1 MKLSLSHRG
10 RSFLLFLSAAAYV
23 AWFSGLGERSD
34 AQGVSN
40 ASSDATITLPTAPPN
55 VAAAV
60 VRDPFAGSPER
71 PGPATGAGMDSSPV
85 TGTGSSDVLVPNI
98 ATTSMVSQPP
108 VPLVVRATIVGANP
122 VAYVEQGTAM
132 EIVRVGDVLGNERV
146 ETIDL
151 RGLSFASGARL
162 DLPQGYQAPP
172 RPVRQGAPSFALPF
186 DLLRRLVAPRSA
198 HTAVTAS
205 PRVGTASPFPLIGT
219 APPSPSSSPGGA
231 SPSRLPTA
239 DTRGLT
245 VGTNPTADPNAPTP
259 FPYPYPYAPPR

>member
-1 MKLSLSHRG
+1 VNFSLSHRG
-10 RSFLLFLSAAAYV
+10 RSLLLFLSAAAYV
-23 AWFSGLGERSD
+23 AWFSGLGERTE

-40 ASSDATITLPTAPPN
+40 GAADTTITLPTTPPN
-55 VAAAV
+55 VAAAI

-71 PGPATGAGMDSSPV
+71 VSPASGTGMDSSPAIDA
-85 TGTGSSDVLVPNI
+85 GSSDVLVPNI
-98 ATTSMVSQPP
+98 TATSIVSQPT
-108 VPLVVRATIVGANP
+108 VRLVVRATIVGANP
-122 VAYVEQGTAM
+122 VAYVEQGTSM

-162 DLPQGYQAPP
+162 DLPESYQAPP
-172 RPVRQGAPSFALPF
+172 RSVRQGAPSFALPF

-198 HTAVTAS
+198 QAAVTAR
-205 PRVGTASPFPLIGT
+205 PLIGKAAPFPLIGT
-219 APPSPSSSPGGA
+219 APPAPSSSPSSA
-231 SPSRLPTA
+231 SPSRLPMA
-239 DTRGLT
+239 DSRGLT

>member
-1 MKLSLSHRG
+1 MDS
-10 RSFLLFLSAAAYV
+10 
-23 AWFSGLGERSD
+23 
-34 AQGVSN
+34 
-40 ASSDATITLPTAPPN
+40 
-55 VAAAV
+55 
-60 VRDPFAGSPER
+60 
-71 PGPATGAGMDSSPV
+71 GPASGA
-85 TGTGSSDVLVPNI
+85 GSSDVLVPNI

-132 EIVRVGDVLGNERV
+132 DIVRVGDVLGNERV

-186 DLLRRLVAPRSA
+186 DLLRRLVAPRSPQS
-198 HTAVTAS
+198 TTAS
-205 PRVGTASPFPLIGT
+205 PLAQAPSPFPLPRT
-219 APPSPSSSPGGA
+219 APPFPNSTPGDA
-231 SPSRLPTA
+231 SPSRLPTV